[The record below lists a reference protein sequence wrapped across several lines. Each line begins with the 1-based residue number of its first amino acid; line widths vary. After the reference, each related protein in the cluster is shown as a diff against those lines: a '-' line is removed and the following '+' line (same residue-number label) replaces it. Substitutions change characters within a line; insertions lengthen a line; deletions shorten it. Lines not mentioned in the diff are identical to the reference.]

1 MSTGSYYNC
10 KPVLGIKTTTCDK
23 VLSKGDRGTSNG
35 QTTVR
40 EPIGNRIYNL
50 YDNRDLWIFEYDE
63 NARSY
68 LFVNL
73 EVPSMCLVRKA
84 GANASNPLQLIPRNE
99 TLYHHAYWNLSSVE
113 TFELVS
119 IKYVLTDANIV
130 VKDFSRTD
138 VLYTNTSSSP
148 FEYEQIYEKTI
159 TNTTSS
165 IWSKEFTIRNG
176 VTIPMPAFSEKS
188 GKIEV
193 STSIENKWVTGSSSE
208 SKENVKFS
216 VKIRQTVPAYNF

>member
-1 MSTGSYYNC
+1 MSSRRESNSGNVDEQYWTLVSTGSYYNG
-10 KPVLGIKTTTCDK
+10 KPVFGIKTITCDK

-35 QTTVR
+35 QTTIR

-50 YDNRDLWIFEYDE
+50 YDNLDLWIFEYDE

-68 LFVNL
+68 LLL

-99 TLYHHAYWNLSSVE
+99 ILYHHAHWNLSSVE
-113 TFELVS
+113 TFELVG
-119 IKYVLTDANIV
+119 IKYVSTDADIV

-138 VLYTNTSSSP
+138 VLYTNTSSSA

-176 VTIPMPAFSEKS
+176 ITISMPAFSEKS

-193 STSIENKWVTGSSSE
+193 STSIENK
-208 SKENVKFS
+208 
-216 VKIRQTVPAYNF
+216 